1 MEINENKEIS
11 FSELFFIL
19 KNNTVIISIIISS
32 FLLASIVFNYFQ
44 YPVYKSNAMIMITN
58 ASKSLNIFDLGLG
71 GEKNFLENEIKIL
84 LSETIAERTVKELI
98 NSPHSNNLYL
108 LETRKI
114 DMIDFINVRKFLNLS
129 NTKSPEIDFSNLNSI
144 PDSVISY
151 YSRKLQNQIKISSER
166 NSDMI
171 NISVTSNDP
180 NEAALLANTV
190 VEVYRKLDLEWV
202 NGEMSNLKT
211 FLTDQIDKKE
221 LQLINSENELKRFQE
236 TEKIFSVDDNSK
248 LLLANLLESES
259 EMYKVKAEK
268 NIISE
273 RKKYIVNE
281 LTEDEANL
289 VEKVSNTINERL
301 LALKNEIAQTESE
314 LIFVKN
320 EQGEDH
326 KYVNDLENRINR
338 MKLSLESETKKLVSQ
353 GILVANPIKYRQAMM
368 DSVIALN
375 SRIVTLSSKDNELEK
390 LVNHYEKKLIEMP
403 EKVLKFTSLSRNLSI
418 HTETYSLM
426 RQKLEEASINEASQI
441 GKVRVVDFARLIL
454 EPIKPR
460 KKLNMAIGF
469 FLGIF
474 SSVMIVFLREYFD
487 RTVKS
492 IDEIERKGLAVLAL
506 IPKLESVSSKSNL
519 KKYKTKSG
527 NAEKIQRRMITT
539 EDPKSPISEAYRGLR
554 TSLQYSSLNNKD
566 KDGNIILISSPGPGE
581 GKTTTIVNLA
591 ITYANLGK
599 KTLLIDADLRKP
611 VVHKIF
617 NLDKNIG
624 LTQHLVGFKEDKQ
637 LAVQDTG
644 IKNLS
649 AITSGV
655 IPPNPSEILASEN
668 MKNLI
673 GKLKKEYDIILID
686 SPPLLAVTDAFIC
699 LNYTDQFIL
708 VVRAGKTDK
717 AGLDRSINQI
727 NRTESSLV
735 GVVVNAVD
743 ESNTYGQGYYYSY
756 YKYYGESS

>member
-1 MEINENKEIS
+1 
-11 FSELFFIL
+11 
-19 KNNTVIISIIISS
+19 
-32 FLLASIVFNYFQ
+32 
-44 YPVYKSNAMIMITN
+44 
-58 ASKSLNIFDLGLG
+58 
-71 GEKNFLENEIKIL
+71 
-84 LSETIAERTVKELI
+84 
-98 NSPHSNNLYL
+98 
-108 LETRKI
+108 
-114 DMIDFINVRKFLNLS
+114 
-129 NTKSPEIDFSNLNSI
+129 
-144 PDSVISY
+144 
-151 YSRKLQNQIKISSER
+151 
-166 NSDMI
+166 
-171 NISVTSNDP
+171 
-180 NEAALLANTV
+180 
-190 VEVYRKLDLEWV
+190 
-202 NGEMSNLKT
+202 
-211 FLTDQIDKKE
+211 
-221 LQLINSENELKRFQE
+221 
-236 TEKIFSVDDNSK
+236 
-248 LLLANLLESES
+248 
-259 EMYKVKAEK
+259 
-268 NIISE
+268 
-273 RKKYIVNE
+273 
-281 LTEDEANL
+281 
-289 VEKVSNTINERL
+289 
-301 LALKNEIAQTESE
+301 
-314 LIFVKN
+314 
-320 EQGEDH
+320 
-326 KYVNDLENRINR
+326 
-338 MKLSLESETKKLVSQ
+338 
-353 GILVANPIKYRQAMM
+353 
-368 DSVIALN
+368 
-375 SRIVTLSSKDNELEK
+375 
-390 LVNHYEKKLIEMP
+390 
-403 EKVLKFTSLSRNLSI
+403 
-418 HTETYSLM
+418 
-426 RQKLEEASINEASQI
+426 
-441 GKVRVVDFARLIL
+441 
-454 EPIKPR
+454 
-460 KKLNMAIGF
+460 
-469 FLGIF
+469 
-474 SSVMIVFLREYFD
+474 
-487 RTVKS
+487 
-492 IDEIERKGLAVLAL
+492 
-506 IPKLESVSSKSNL
+506 
-519 KKYKTKSG
+519 
-527 NAEKIQRRMITT
+527 MITT

-717 AGLDRSINQI
+717 TGLDRSINQI